1 MAVTVEQRTR
11 AGVGF
16 SESTSSREAGAMAA
30 QAALEQGS
38 LDACDLVLMFATSKH
53 DPVAFR
59 DGVRSVVG
67 PVARLFGGS
76 AVGLITND
84 HLGYEGFEAGVAAI
98 ATGGMCADLFIESGL
113 PDNERQVGVALAQ
126 QIVDR
131 GYSERPNLLLL
142 YDIVKRG
149 LPGEGLS
156 MNMATPLLAGMGET
170 LGEWPA
176 VAGCGLVGDMQWN
189 PTFQWFDDRIEHH
202 SAMALVLTGGVQM
215 DTIIMHGCTPSTTY
229 KTITK
234 ADQNVVLE
242 FDGRP
247 AVEAVAAAFGDDTS
261 WQEYPLYIT
270 LGMNQGDKFG
280 EVRDENYVVRLCM
293 DIDRERGGLVMFG
306 DDMQAG
312 TEVQL
317 MRRTL
322 DLDYVRRRA
331 EEILSQL
338 GDRTPF
344 LAVYIDCAG
353 RAGAYC
359 GTDFEEAQGVQEV
372 IGAKMPLLGMYVGC
386 ELGKAGPM
394 MQSHNWTGILSIL
407 SR

>member
-1 MAVTVEQRTR
+1 MAVTVERQTR
-11 AGVGF
+11 AGVGY
-16 SESTSSREAGAMAA
+16 SEQASSRDAGAEAA
-30 QAALEQGS
+30 QAALDQGS
-38 LDACDLVLMFATSKH
+38 LDACDLALMFATSKH

-59 DGVRSVVG
+59 DGVRSVLG
-67 PVARLFGGS
+67 PDARLFGGS
-76 AVGLITND
+76 AVGVITNEKM
-84 HLGYEGFEAGVAAI
+84 GYEGFEGAVAAI
-98 ATGGMCADLFIESGL
+98 ACGDMRADLFIEGGL
-113 PDNERQVGVALAQ
+113 PEREHEVGLALARR
-126 QIVDR
+126 IVER
-131 GYSERPNLLLL
+131 GYDERPNLLLL

-156 MNMATPLLAGMGET
+156 MNMATPLLAGMGEV

-176 VAGCGLVGDMQWN
+176 VAGAGMIGDMQWN

-202 SAMALVLTGGVQM
+202 GAMALVLTGDVQM
-215 DTIIMHGCTPSTTY
+215 DTIIMHGCTPATTY

-234 ADQNVVLE
+234 AEGNIVLE

-247 AVEAVAAAFGDDTS
+247 AIETVAAAFGADTS

-312 TEVQL
+312 TEVQV

-322 DLDYVRRRA
+322 DLDYVRRQA
-331 EEILSQL
+331 EEVFGRL
-338 GDRTPF
+338 GGRTPF
-344 LAVYIDCAG
+344 LGVYIDCAG

-359 GTDFEEAQGVQEV
+359 GTDFEEAQGVQEIV
-372 IGAKMPLLGMYVGC
+372 GDKMPLIGLYVGC
-386 ELGKAGPM
+386 ELAKAGPA
-394 MQSHNWTGILSIL
+394 MQSHNWTGVLSIL

>member
-16 SESTSSREAGAMAA
+16 SESPSSREAGAEAA
-30 QAALEQGS
+30 HAALEQGA

-67 PVARLFGGS
+67 PEARLFGGS
-76 AVGLITND
+76 AVGVTTND
-84 HLGYEGFEAGVAAI
+84 RIGYEGFEAGVAAI
-98 ATGGMCADLFIESGL
+98 ACGDMRADLFIEGGL
-113 PDNERQVGVALAQ
+113 PDNERRVGVGLAQ
-126 QIVDR
+126 QIVER

-156 MNMATPLLAGMGET
+156 MNMATPLLAGMGEV

-176 VAGCGLVGDMQWN
+176 VAGCGMIGDMQWN
-189 PTFQWFDDRIEHH
+189 PTFQWFDDHVEDH
-202 SAMALVLTGGVQM
+202 SAMALVLTGGVEM
-215 DTIIMHGCTPSTTY
+215 DTIIMHGCAPSTSY

-234 ADQNVVLE
+234 ADRNVVLE

-247 AVEAVAAAFGDDTS
+247 AIEVVAAAFGDDKS

-270 LGMNQGDKFG
+270 LGMNQGEKFG
-280 EVRDENYVVRLCM
+280 EVRDEDYAVRLCM

-312 TEVQL
+312 TEVQV

-331 EEILSQL
+331 GEILSRL

-344 LAVYIDCAG
+344 LALYIDCAG
-353 RAGAYC
+353 RAAAYC
-359 GTDFEEAQGVQEV
+359 GTEFEEAQGVQEV
-372 IGAKMPLLGMYVGC
+372 IGSKMPLLGWYVGC
-386 ELGKAGPM
+386 ELGKAGRT

>member
-1 MAVTVEQRTR
+1 MAVTVREQTR
-11 AGVGF
+11 AGVGY
-16 SESTSSREAGAMAA
+16 SERASSRDAGVEAA
-30 QAALEQGS
+30 QSALDQGS
-38 LDACDLVLMFATSKH
+38 LEACELALLFATSKH

-59 DGVRSVVG
+59 DGVRSVLG
-67 PVARLFGGS
+67 PKTRLFGGS
-76 AVGLITND
+76 AVGVITND
-84 HLGYEGFEAGVAAI
+84 RMGYEGFEAGVAAI
-98 ATGGMCADLFIESGL
+98 ACGGMNADLFIEGGL
-113 PDNERQVGVALAQ
+113 PGRERQVGIALAR
-126 QIVDR
+126 QIVAR
-131 GYSERPNLLLL
+131 GYDERPNLLLL

-156 MNMATPLLAGMGET
+156 MNMATPLLAGMGEV

-176 VAGCGLVGDMQWN
+176 VAGGGMIGDMQWN
-189 PTFQWFDDRIEHH
+189 PTFQLFDDRIEHH

-215 DTIIMHGCTPSTTY
+215 DTIIMHGCTPATSY

-234 ADQNVVLE
+234 AEGNVVLE
-242 FDGRP
+242 FDDRP
-247 AVEAVAAAFGDDTS
+247 AIETVAAAFGADTS

-280 EVRDENYVVRLCM
+280 EVRDENYAVRLCM
-293 DIDRERGGLVMFG
+293 DIDRKRGGLVMFG

-312 TEVQL
+312 TEVQV

-331 EEILSQL
+331 DEIYGSL
-338 GDRTPF
+338 GDRVPF

-359 GTDFEEAQGVQEV
+359 GTDFEEAQGVQEA
-372 IGAKMPLLGMYVGC
+372 IGSKMPLIGWYVGC
-386 ELGKAGPM
+386 ELAKAGPA
-394 MQSHNWTGILSIL
+394 MQSHNWTGVLSIL

>member
-1 MAVTVEQRTR
+1 MTITVERHTR

-16 SESTSSREAGAMAA
+16 SEQATSREAGAEAA
-30 QAALEQGS
+30 QAAFTQGALEE
-38 LDACDLVLMFATSKH
+38 CDLALMFATSKH

-67 PVARLFGGS
+67 PDARLIGGS
-76 AVGLITND
+76 AVGVITND
-84 HLGYEGFEAGVAAI
+84 KMGYDGFEGAVAAI
-98 ATGGMCADLFIESGL
+98 ACGDMRADLFIEGGL
-113 PDNERQVGVALAQ
+113 PERERAVGTALAR
-126 QIVDR
+126 QIVER
-131 GYSERPNLLLL
+131 GYDDRPTLLLL
-142 YDIVKRG
+142 YDMVKRG

-156 MNMATPLLAGMGET
+156 MNMATPLLTGMGEV

-176 VAGCGLVGDMQWN
+176 VAGAGMIGDMQFN

-202 SAMALVLTGGVQM
+202 GAMALALAGDVQM
-215 DTIIMHGCTPSTTY
+215 DTIVMHGCTPATSY
-229 KTITK
+229 KTITS
-234 ADQNVVLE
+234 AEGNVVLE

-247 AVEAVAAAFGDDTS
+247 AIETVAAAFGADTS
-261 WQEYPLYIT
+261 WHEYPLYIT
-270 LGMNQGDKFG
+270 LGMNQGEKFG
-280 EVRDENYVVRLCM
+280 EVHDEDYVVRLCM
-293 DIDRERGGLVMFG
+293 DVDRERGGLVMFG

-322 DLDYVRRRA
+322 DLDYVRQQA
-331 EEILSQL
+331 EEISGRL

-359 GTDFEEAQGVQEV
+359 GTDFEEAAGVQEI
-372 IGAKMPLLGMYVGC
+372 IGDKMPLIGWYVGC
-386 ELGKAGPM
+386 ELAKAGPT
-394 MQSHNWTGILSIL
+394 MQTHNWTGVLSIL
-407 SR
+407 SC

>member
-1 MAVTVEQRTR
+1 M
-11 AGVGF
+11 
-16 SESTSSREAGAMAA
+16 
-30 QAALEQGS
+30 
-38 LDACDLVLMFATSKH
+38 CDLAFMFATSKH

-67 PVARLFGGS
+67 PDARLLGGS
-76 AVGLITND
+76 AVGVITND
-84 HLGYEGFEAGVAAI
+84 RIGYEGFDAGVAAI
-98 ATGGMCADLFIESGL
+98 ACGDMRADLFVEGEL
-113 PDNERQVGVALAQ
+113 PGREREAGAALAK
-126 QIVDR
+126 QIVAHD
-131 GYSERPNLLLL
+131 YEERPNLLFL
-142 YDIVKRG
+142 YDMVKRA

-156 MNMATPLLAGMGET
+156 MNMATPLLAGMGDV

-176 VAGCGLVGDMQWN
+176 VAGGGLIGDMQWN

-202 SAMALVLTGGVQM
+202 SVLALVLTGGVQM
-215 DTIIMHGCTPSTTY
+215 DTIIMHGCTPATSY

-234 ADQNVVLE
+234 ADGNVVLE

-247 AVEAVAAAFGDDTS
+247 AVETIASAFGADTS

-280 EVRDENYVVRLCM
+280 DVRDEDYAVRLCM

-312 TEVQL
+312 TEVQV

-322 DLDYVRRRA
+322 DLDYVRRRTD
-331 EEILSQL
+331 ELYGRL

-359 GTDFEEAQGVQEV
+359 GTEFEEAQGVQEI
-372 IGAKMPLLGMYVGC
+372 IGEKMPLIGWYVGC
-386 ELGKAGPM
+386 ELAMAGPT
-394 MQSHNWTGILSIL
+394 MQSHNWTGVLSIL

>member
-1 MAVTVEQRTR
+1 VAVTVREQTR
-11 AGVGF
+11 AGVGY
-16 SESTSSREAGAMAA
+16 SEQTSSRDAGVEAA
-30 QAALEQGS
+30 QAALDQGS
-38 LDACDLVLMFATSKH
+38 LEACDLALLFATSKH

-59 DGVRSVVG
+59 DGVRSVLG
-67 PVARLFGGS
+67 PNTRLFGGS

-84 HLGYEGFEAGVAAI
+84 RLGYEGFEAGVAAI
-98 ATGGMCADLFIESGL
+98 ACGGMRADLFIEGGL
-113 PDNERQVGVALAQ
+113 PGREREVGVALAQ
-126 QIVDR
+126 QIVAQQ
-131 GYSERPNLLLL
+131 YAETPNLVLL

-156 MNMATPLLAGMGET
+156 MNMATPLLAGMGEV

-176 VAGCGLVGDMQWN
+176 VAGCGMVGDMQWN
-189 PTFQWFDDRIEHH
+189 PTFQLFDDRIEHH

-215 DTIIMHGCTPSTTY
+215 DTIVMHGCTPATSY
-229 KTITK
+229 KTITR
-234 ADQNVVLE
+234 AEGNVVLE

-247 AVEAVAAAFGDDTS
+247 AIETVAAAFGADTS

-280 EVRDENYVVRLCM
+280 EVRDENYAVRLCM

-312 TEVQL
+312 TEVQV

-322 DLDYVRRRA
+322 DLDYVRGRA
-331 EEILSQL
+331 DEIFARL

-359 GTDFEEAQGVQEV
+359 GTEFEEAQGVQEV
-372 IGAKMPLLGMYVGC
+372 IGAKMPLIGWYVGC
-386 ELGKAGPM
+386 ELAKAGPA
-394 MQSHNWTGILSIL
+394 MQSHNWTGVLSIL

>member
-1 MAVTVEQRTR
+1 MAISVEQQTR

-16 SESTSSREAGAMAA
+16 SEQTSSREAGAEAA

-38 LDACDLVLMFATSKH
+38 LEACDLVLMFATSKH

-59 DGVRSVVG
+59 DGVRTVVG
-67 PVARLFGGS
+67 PDARLFGGS

-84 HLGYEGFEAGVAAI
+84 KLGYEGFEGAVAAI
-98 ATGGMCADLFIESGL
+98 ACGDMRADLFIEGGL
-113 PDNERQVGVALAQ
+113 PDREREVGVALAR
-126 QIVDR
+126 QIV
-131 GYSERPNLLLL
+131 ERSYDEQPNLLLF

-156 MNMATPLLAGMGET
+156 MNMATPLLAGMGEV

-176 VAGCGLVGDMQWN
+176 VAGGGMIGDMQWN

-215 DTIIMHGCTPSTTY
+215 DTIIMHGCTPATSY

-234 ADQNVVLE
+234 AEGNVVLE

-247 AVEAVAAAFGDDTS
+247 AIETVAASFGEDTS

-280 EVRDENYVVRLCM
+280 EVRDDHYAVRLCM

-312 TEVQL
+312 TEVQV

-331 EEILSQL
+331 EEIYAGL

-344 LAVYIDCAG
+344 LATYIDCAG

-359 GTDFEEAQGVQEV
+359 GTDFEEAQGVQEI
-372 IGAKMPLLGMYVGC
+372 IGTKVPLLGWYVGC
-386 ELGKAGPM
+386 ELAKAGPT